1 MSILLIS
8 YVIAGFWPKYFGVIV
23 DPALRPPHPGWII
36 HAHVA
41 VFLGWMLIFVMHALL
56 AWADRSSSQAR
67 PLDGR
72 LRSVRWRWVLFI
84 ALTADGE
91 RLVESTPFSRR

>member
-41 VFLGWMLIFVMHALL
+41 VFLGWMLIFVMQALL

-72 LRSVRWRWVLFI
+72 LRECSLALGTFHSPHRRWR
-84 ALTADGE
+84 TA
-91 RLVESTPFSRR
+91 R